1 MIEEKVFD
9 YIGKVK
15 VYDEMP
21 VGWKDII
28 GALTAP
34 LGYKWICNGKSFFSK
49 ERETALLK
57 IKRD

>member
-1 MIEEKVFD
+1 MIEEKTFD

-21 VGWKDII
+21 NGWREIK

-34 LGYKWICNGKSFFSK
+34 VGYKWICNNKSVFSK
-49 ERETALLK
+49 ERETGLLK